1 MSTYRKLFHAGI
13 VALAMASMA
22 AAQEQSEENK
32 KKPARRLET
41 ITWSPVDHKLTW
53 TVSAGK
59 VGGGG
64 TFDGDRKLT
73 YVIDM
78 DDATMTVEGDDRRFS
93 KAEAVSVHRLMDLI
107 SKYAAESTV
116 WWEAG
121 EGEKVNRD
129 GGSRVD
135 DRKKDEHSRP
145 ETLIPE
151 TPRESEKERRKVIRI
166 SEQKVE

>member
-1 MSTYRKLFHAGI
+1 MLINRTLLHLT
-13 VALAMASMA
+13 VLA
-22 AAQEQSEENK
+22 AAATVTAPAQQDETKEK
-32 KKPARRLET
+32 AARRLEA

-59 VGGGG
+59 VGNSGK
-64 TFDGDRKLT
+64 FDSDRKLSYT
-73 YVIDM
+73 IDM
-78 DDATMTVEGDDRRFS
+78 DDATMTVEGEDRRFS

-121 EGEKVNRD
+121 EGERINRD
-129 GGSRVD
+129 GSGSKVE
-135 DRKKDEHSRP
+135 DRKEHPRRP
-145 ETLIPE
+145 ETLIPDV
-151 TPRESEKERRKVIRI
+151 PRNSEKEQRKVIRI